1 MGRPS
6 NPIKAISFA
15 IGSCVGLLVLAVVG
29 LFPFLDDKRLQ
40 APFEA
45 AAPDVMGMEV
55 KGGGGLGIDAFPN

>member
-1 MGRPS
+1 
-6 NPIKAISFA
+6 
-15 IGSCVGLLVLAVVG
+15 VVG

>member
-1 MGRPS
+1 MS
-6 NPIKAISFA
+6 KSIKTISFIIA
-15 IGSCVGLLVLAVVG
+15 ALVGLLVLAVVG